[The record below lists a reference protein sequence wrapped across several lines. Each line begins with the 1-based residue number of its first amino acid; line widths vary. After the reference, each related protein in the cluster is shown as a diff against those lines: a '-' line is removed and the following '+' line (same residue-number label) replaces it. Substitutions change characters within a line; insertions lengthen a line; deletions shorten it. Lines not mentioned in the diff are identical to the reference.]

1 MVTCLLFAGG
11 SVLAEPLIRREEP
24 IEFRE
29 HEFQWSVFGLGG
41 FGENDE
47 RVNEVRTEKTA
58 RTITENRIAYVP
70 VTIIVGYRP
79 RFVGGVRTIVPIF
92 QTVLRQVVIP
102 TRREIMETRKVRR
115 SKEVTSIQGFGG
127 AGIESK
133 YFLTRNIGIGLTAE
147 LASGH
152 TDITTLKATVTAR
165 FPMGSNAP
173 YVYGGA
179 GTMFDHETKAIGIV
193 GLGLEHR
200 LTSRSGIFADA
211 GWLFNDDEN
220 AAVFRVGFSFIR

>member
-1 MVTCLLFAGG
+1 MVTWLLLAGG
-11 SVLAEPLIRREEP
+11 SVLAGPLLRSEEP
-24 IEFRE
+24 IEFRWG
-29 HEFQWSVFGLGG
+29 EFQWSVFGLGG
-41 FGENDE
+41 FGESDE
-47 RVNEVRTEKTA
+47 RVNDVRTEKTT
-58 RTITENRIAYVP
+58 RTITENRIVYVP
-70 VTIIVGYRP
+70 VTILVGYRP

-92 QTVLRQVVIP
+92 KTVLRPVVIP
-102 TRREIMETRKVRR
+102 TRREITETRKVRR

-133 YFLTRNIGIGLTAE
+133 YFFTRNVGLGVTAE
-147 LASGH
+147 LATGS
-152 TDITTLKATVTAR
+152 TDITTLKATVTVR

-173 YVYGGA
+173 YVYGGT
-179 GTMFDHETKAIGIV
+179 GTMFDHDTKAIGIV

-220 AAVFRVGFSFIR
+220 AAVFRVGFNFIR